1 MHLRRNLPSMM
12 FRQSPTHALAG
23 AGSAAFAGAASFVAT
38 PVVGAVLGG
47 CAFALASGKGE
58 GVYAGVA
65 RLRRRLVAA

>member
-1 MHLRRNLPSMM
+1 MM

-47 CAFALASGKGE
+47 CAFALASGKE
-58 GVYAGVA
+58 A
-65 RLRRRLVAA
+65 RACTRVSRGCVDGWWRRESR